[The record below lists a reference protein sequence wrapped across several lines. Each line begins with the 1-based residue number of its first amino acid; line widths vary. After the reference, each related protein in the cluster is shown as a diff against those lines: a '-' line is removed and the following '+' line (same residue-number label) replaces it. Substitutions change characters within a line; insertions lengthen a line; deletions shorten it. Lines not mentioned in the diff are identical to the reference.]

1 MMSWSFRY
9 CGQPCGYCLSSLHL
23 ILQFVSVLTYHCEYL
38 AVLLRLQRQHTKF
51 FQEASPGLL
60 SVVRLAMQ
68 DKEDIVQYR
77 TDLDT
82 SQMIV
87 SQYNLPVEAVRLE
100 IVDCMVRVAQAVSGI
115 CNTLHVSLSLQ
126 IFRCIDYIHNSA
138 NLPHCSGCSAE

>member
-1 MMSWSFRY
+1 M
-9 CGQPCGYCLSSLHL
+9 HL
-23 ILQFVSVLTYHCEYL
+23 TLKFVSVLTYPCEKL

-51 FQEASPGLL
+51 FQEASLGLL

-68 DKEDIVQYR
+68 DKEDILQYK

-100 IVDCMVRVAQAVSGI
+100 IVDSMVQVAQAVSGI

-138 NLPHCSGCSAE
+138 NSPHCSG